1 MSEGNEIT
9 PASDR
14 LDVPR
19 LLAELTLDEKAALL
33 GGADRWHTEPIER
46 LGIPA
51 IMMADGPHGLRKQSP
66 EAAVRD
72 LLVSYPATCFP
83 PAVGLAS
90 TWDGD
95 LIERVGAAVGDECRA
110 EGVSILLGP
119 GVNMKRTPLCGRNF
133 EYFSEDPLLAGSLA
147 AAFVTG
153 VQSRGIGVSLKH
165 FAANNQETDRR
176 HVSADVDERTLR
188 EIYLPA
194 FERVV
199 TTARPWTLMC
209 SYNRI
214 NGVYSAENH
223 WLLTEV
229 LRDEWG
235 FDGLVM
241 SDWDAMNL
249 RERGVAAGLDL
260 EMPSSDGVG
269 TRRILDAVAAGT
281 LSEAAVDRGATR
293 VLELVNRS
301 LPALAPGQTFDAAA
315 HHALAREAAVESAVL
330 LKNDGALLPLA
341 RSGGPIAVIGEFAR
355 TPRYQGA
362 GSSRVNPT
370 RLEDALTALREAL
383 AGARE
388 VTFAPGFALVTDVVT
403 HPAAAGVDA
412 AAAVPVSAPVPGR
425 SAAPD
430 TVGTPDSSL
439 IADAVELAR
448 AAEVVVLFVGLPPS
462 YESEGYDRA
471 HMNLPP
477 DQLEL
482 LAAVAAVN
490 ANVVVVLSNG
500 AAVTVHPWQDSVR
513 AVLEGWLLGQAGG
526 RATADLLLGAASPS
540 GKLAETLPLAYEHN
554 PSIGNFPGEDGVV
567 RYGEGL
573 LIGYRWYDTHRLDVA
588 YPFGHGLSYTT
599 FAYSDLV
606 TRVHDDGA
614 RTSVEVTCRVTNTG
628 TRAGREIVQVYVSN
642 PGSSVFRP
650 EQELK
655 GFAAVSL
662 DAGASAEVHVTLDA
676 RAFSH
681 WHTAASRWTLEG
693 GSFEVRIGA
702 SSRDIRLTT
711 ALQLAGE
718 AIVDPLAPGTLLG
731 VWLAHPVAGDRLRE
745 ILQGST
751 VYDDYRLW
759 RLRENPLVRVS
770 RMRGFPID
778 EHDIAALAAEVNAQT
793 ESST

>member
-1 MSEGNEIT
+1 M
-9 PASDR
+9 
-14 LDVPR
+14 
-19 LLAELTLDEKAALL
+19 
-33 GGADRWHTEPIER
+33 
-46 LGIPA
+46 
-51 IMMADGPHGLRKQSP
+51 
-66 EAAVRD
+66 
-72 LLVSYPATCFP
+72 
-83 PAVGLAS
+83 
-90 TWDGD
+90 
-95 LIERVGAAVGDECRA
+95 
-110 EGVSILLGP
+110 
-119 GVNMKRTPLCGRNF
+119 
-133 EYFSEDPLLAGSLA
+133 
-147 AAFVTG
+147 
-153 VQSRGIGVSLKH
+153 
-165 FAANNQETDRR
+165 
-176 HVSADVDERTLR
+176 
-188 EIYLPA
+188 
-194 FERVV
+194 
-199 TTARPWTLMC
+199 
-209 SYNRI
+209 
-214 NGVYSAENH
+214 
-223 WLLTEV
+223 
-229 LRDEWG
+229 
-235 FDGLVM
+235 
-241 SDWDAMNL
+241 
-249 RERGVAAGLDL
+249 
-260 EMPSSDGVG
+260 
-269 TRRILDAVAAGT
+269 
-281 LSEAAVDRGATR
+281 
-293 VLELVNRS
+293 
-301 LPALAPGQTFDAAA
+301 
-315 HHALAREAAVESAVL
+315 
-330 LKNDGALLPLA
+330 
-341 RSGGPIAVIGEFAR
+341 
-355 TPRYQGA
+355 
-362 GSSRVNPT
+362 
-370 RLEDALTALREAL
+370 
-383 AGARE
+383 
-388 VTFAPGFALVTDVVT
+388 
-403 HPAAAGVDA
+403 
-412 AAAVPVSAPVPGR
+412 
-425 SAAPD
+425 
-430 TVGTPDSSL
+430 
-439 IADAVELAR
+439 
-448 AAEVVVLFVGLPPS
+448 
-462 YESEGYDRA
+462 
-471 HMNLPP
+471 
-477 DQLEL
+477 
-482 LAAVAAVN
+482 
-490 ANVVVVLSNG
+490 
-500 AAVTVHPWQDSVR
+500 HPWQDSVR

-655 GFAAVSL
+655 GFAAISL

-793 ESST
+793 ESPT

>member
-1 MSEGNEIT
+1 MPNDNEVT
-9 PASDR
+9 GAGDR

-19 LLAELTLDEKAALL
+19 LLAELTLAEKAGLL
-33 GGADRWHTEPIER
+33 DGADRWNTEPIER

-51 IMMADGPHGLRKQSP
+51 IMMTDGPHGLRKQSP
-66 EAAVRD
+66 EAARIDSRD
-72 LLVSYPATCFP
+72 SFPATCFP
-83 PAVGLAS
+83 PAIGLAS
-90 TWDGD
+90 TWDVG
-95 LIERVGAAVGDECRA
+95 LLARVGVALGDECRA
-110 EGVSILLGP
+110 EQISILLGP

-133 EYFSEDPLLAGSLA
+133 EYFSEDPFLAGALG

-153 VQSRGIGVSLKH
+153 VQSRGIGTSLKH
-165 FAANNQETDRR
+165 FAANNQETQRR
-176 HVSADVDERTLR
+176 YVSAEIDERTLR

-199 TTARPWTLMC
+199 ATARPWTLMC

-214 NGVYSAENH
+214 NSVYSAENH
-223 WLLTEV
+223 WLLTDV
-229 LRDEWG
+229 LREEWG

-241 SDWDAMNL
+241 SDWDAVNI
-249 RERGVAAGLDL
+249 REDGVAAGLDL
-260 EMPSSDGVG
+260 EMPSSHGVG
-269 TRRILDAVAAGT
+269 QRRILDAVAAGP
-281 LSEAAVDRGATR
+281 LSQADVD
-293 VLELVNRS
+293 
-301 LPALAPGQTFDAAA
+301 P
-315 HHALAREAAVESAVL
+315 ALAREAAIESAVL
-330 LKNDGALLPLA
+330 LKNDGGLLPLA
-341 RSGGPIAVIGEFAR
+341 RSGGLVAVIGEFAR
-355 TPRYQGA
+355 NPRYQGA
-362 GSSRVNPT
+362 GSSQVVPT
-370 RLEDALTALREAL
+370 RLEDALTALREAF
-383 AGARE
+383 AGGRE
-388 VTFAPGFALVTDVVT
+388 VTFAPGFVIEAD
-403 HPAAAGVDA
+403 PDA
-412 AAAVPVSAPVPGR
+412 
-425 SAAPD
+425 AAPD
-430 TVGTPDSSL
+430 TADASL
-439 IADAVELAR
+439 VREAVELAR
-448 AAEVVVLFVGLPPS
+448 AAEVVVLFLGLPPS
-462 YESEGYDRA
+462 YESEGYDRV
-471 HMNLPP
+471 HLDLPAQQV
-477 DQLEL
+477 QLLE
-482 LAAVAAVN
+482 AVAAVN
-490 ANVVVVLSNG
+490 RNIVVVLSNG
-500 AAVTVHPWQDSVR
+500 AAVTLHPWQDSVR

-526 RATADLLLGAASPS
+526 SATADLLLGAANPS
-540 GKLAETLPLAYEHN
+540 GKLAETMPLAYEQN
-554 PSIGNFPGEDGVV
+554 PTIGNFPGENGLV

-573 LIGYRWYDTHRLDVA
+573 LIGYRWYDTHGLDVA